1 MDSITIDTSVI
12 YVSMIKRVNKN
23 NHRHD
28 TTYHVYRFFGNGVFY
43 SKTLTSTD
51 SLKIEINHP
60 CIGGNWGMYM
70 LEDDFVVM
78 ESEEKNE
85 QGYQRKY
92 THAFLDE
99 NELYLDHVKVGNKM
113 FKIGGEDKYTTYLKR
128 KIELRNWH
136 ICWGHEVMSF

>member
-78 ESEEKNE
+78 ESEEKE
-85 QGYQRKY
+85 RTGLS
-92 THAFLDE
+92 A
-99 NELYLDHVKVGNKM
+99 
-113 FKIGGEDKYTTYLKR
+113 KIYACFFG
-128 KIELRNWH
+128 
-136 ICWGHEVMSF
+136 